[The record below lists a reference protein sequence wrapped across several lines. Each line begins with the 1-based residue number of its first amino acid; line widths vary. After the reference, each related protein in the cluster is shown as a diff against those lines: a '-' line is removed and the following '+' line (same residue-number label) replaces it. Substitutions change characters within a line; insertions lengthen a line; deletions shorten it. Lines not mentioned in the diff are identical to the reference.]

1 MEVFDV
7 ELWAMWIA
15 LKETAKGGERLHTQ
29 GVQMIVIICDALAAV
44 QWAAHLEI
52 GLGQPVAQWI
62 NNEARALG
70 ARGIQTEIR

>member
-44 QWAAHLEI
+44 Q
-52 GLGQPVAQWI
+52 
-62 NNEARALG
+62 
-70 ARGIQTEIR
+70 